1 MKRLLAAP
9 LLFVAL
15 LLQSIRLALG
25 QIWASK
31 MRSTLTT
38 IGIVIGIASV
48 TSVIAA
54 LTGLKAKVLKDF
66 ETLGTNKIFIV
77 PHWPREGRFR
87 HFNWRQIRF
96 TPKQFD
102 NLLERCPSIED
113 YTLMTDRSF
122 TVYHGVQSIEGA
134 RVNGINPS
142 WHRIENRTVLVGR
155 PFTLMDEENGW
166 QVCLITP
173 DVRDELRLERDCIGK
188 RIVIGRRS
196 YEIVGVVEGRVK
208 GSMFSDMGSSKEVF
222 IPFETAWRLW
232 EPWIYAMASCRAPEL
247 SKEAQA
253 ELRFYLRQ
261 TRRLDPGDPDTF
273 RLQVI
278 EEYQKMF
285 TGFAMA
291 VTAVAGGIVGISLL
305 VGGVGIMNI
314 MLVSV
319 SERTREIGLR
329 KAVGAKPSAILLQ
342 FLVEAVVLCLFGGLI
357 GVGFGQLFT
366 LIIAN
371 IPGAEFLSM
380 AHIPLWAIG
389 LSFGFAATVG
399 VSFGMFP
406 AIKAARLDPIEAL
419 RHE

>member
-1 MKRLLAAP
+1 MIRLLAAP
-9 LLFVAL
+9 LMFVAL
-15 LLQSIRLALG
+15 LVQSIRLALS
-25 QIWASK
+25 QIWANK

-38 IGIVIGIASV
+38 IGIVIGVASV
-48 TSVIAA
+48 TAVIAA

-77 PHWPREGRFR
+77 PDWPREGRFR

-96 TPKQFD
+96 EPKQFE
-102 NLLERCPSIED
+102 NLLERCPSIDD
-113 YTLMTDRSF
+113 YTLMTERSE
-122 TVYHGVQSIEGA
+122 TVYHGVQNIEGA

-142 WHRIENRTVLVGR
+142 WHRIENRSVIVGR
-155 PFTLMDEENGW
+155 PFTLVDEENGW

-173 DVRDELRLERDCIGK
+173 DVRDELRLEQDCIGK
-188 RIVIGRRS
+188 RIVIDRRS
-196 YEIVGVVEGRVK
+196 FEIVGVVEGRVK
-208 GSMFSDMGSSKEVF
+208 GGMFGDMGASKEVF

-232 EPWIYAMASCRAPEL
+232 EPWIYAMASCRKPEL

-261 TRRLDPGDPDTF
+261 ARRLEPGDPDTF
-273 RLQVI
+273 RLEVI
-278 EEYQKMF
+278 EEYQTMF
-285 TGFAMA
+285 KGFAMA

-342 FLVEAVVLCLFGGLI
+342 FLVESVVLCLFGGLI

-366 LIIAN
+366 IGIAN

-380 AHIPLWAIG
+380 AYIPLWAIG
-389 LSFGFAATVG
+389 LSFGFAGTVG
-399 VSFGMFP
+399 IFFGMFP

>member
-1 MKRLLAAP
+1 MIRLLTAP
-9 LLFVAL
+9 LLFVGL
-15 LLQSIRLALG
+15 LVQSIRLALG
-25 QIWASK
+25 QIWANK

-38 IGIVIGIASV
+38 VGIVIGVASV

-54 LTGLKAKVLKDF
+54 LTGLKTKVLKDF

-96 TPKQFD
+96 QPKQFD
-102 NLLERCPSIED
+102 GLLERCPSIED
-113 YTLMTDRSF
+113 YTLMTDRSQ
-122 TVYHGVQSIEGA
+122 TVYHGVQSIDGA

-142 WHRIENRTVLVGR
+142 WHRIENRSVILGR

-173 DVRDELRLERDCIGK
+173 DVRDELRMDRDCIGQ
-188 RIVIGRRS
+188 RIVIDRRS
-196 YEIVGVVEGRVK
+196 FQIVGVVEGRVK
-208 GSMFSDMGSSKEVF
+208 SGMFGDMGSSKEVF

-232 EPWIYAMASCRAPEL
+232 DPWIYAMASCREPEL

-253 ELRFYLRQ
+253 ELRFFLRQ
-261 TRRLDPGDPDTF
+261 SRHLGPGDPDTF
-273 RLQVI
+273 RLEVI
-278 EEYQKMF
+278 EEYLSTFNKM
-285 TGFAMA
+285 AMA
-291 VTAVAGGIVGISLL
+291 ITAVAGGVVGISLL

-342 FLVEAVVLCLFGGLI
+342 FLVESVVLCLFGGLL
-357 GVGFGQLFT
+357 GTLSGQLMTF
-366 LIIAN
+366 LISKIPNAN
-371 IPGAEFLSM
+371 LDLAYV
-380 AHIPLWAIG
+380 PLWAIG
-389 LSFGFAATVG
+389 LSFGFAGSVG
-399 VSFGMFP
+399 VFFGMFP

>member
-1 MKRLLAAP
+1 MKRLLAVP
-9 LLFVAL
+9 MMFVAL
-15 LLQSIRLALG
+15 VVQSIRLALS
-25 QIWASK
+25 QIWANK

-38 IGIVIGIASV
+38 IGIVIGVASV
-48 TSVIAA
+48 TAVIAA

-66 ETLGTNKIFIV
+66 ETLGTNKIFII

-96 TPKQFD
+96 EPKQFE
-102 NLLERCPSIED
+102 NLLERCPSIDD
-113 YTLMTDRSF
+113 YTLMTDRSQ
-122 TVYHGVQSIEGA
+122 TVYYGVQSIEGA
-134 RVNGINPS
+134 SVNGINPA
-142 WHRIENRTVLVGR
+142 WHRIENRSIVVGR
-155 PFTLMDEENGW
+155 PFTLNDEQNGW

-188 RIVIGRRS
+188 RIVIDRRS
-196 YEIVGVVEGRVK
+196 FEIVGVVEGRVK
-208 GSMFSDMGSSKEVF
+208 GGMFGDMGSSKEVF

-232 EPWIYAMASCRAPEL
+232 EPWIYAMASCRKPEL

-261 TRRLDPGDPDTF
+261 ARRLEPGDPDTF
-273 RLQVI
+273 RLEVI
-278 EEYQKMF
+278 EEYQTMF

-342 FLVEAVVLCLFGGLI
+342 FLVESVVLCLFGGLI
-357 GVGFGQLFT
+357 GVAFGQLFT
-366 LIIAN
+366 MIIAN

-380 AHIPLWAIG
+380 AYIPLWAIG
-389 LSFGFAATVG
+389 LSFGFAGSVG
-399 VSFGMFP
+399 IFFGMFP
-406 AIKAARLDPIEAL
+406 AVKAARLDPIEAL

>member
-1 MKRLLAAP
+1 MKRLIAAP

-15 LLQSIRLALG
+15 VMQSIRLALG
-25 QIWASK
+25 QIWANK

-38 IGIVIGIASV
+38 IGIVIGVASV
-48 TSVIAA
+48 TAVIAA

-66 ETLGTNKIFIV
+66 ETLGTNKIFVI

-96 TPKQFD
+96 MPRQFE

-113 YTLMTDRSF
+113 YTLMTDRSK

-142 WHRIENRTVLVGR
+142 WHRIENRSVVVGR

-173 DVRDELRLERDCIGK
+173 DVRDELRLPRNCIGK
-188 RIVIGRRS
+188 RIVIDRRS
-196 YEIVGVVEGRVK
+196 FEIVGVVEGRVK
-208 GSMFSDMGSSKEVF
+208 GGMFGDMGSSKEVF

-232 EPWIYAMASCRAPEL
+232 DPWIYAMASCRKPEL
-247 SKEAQA
+247 SQEAQA

-261 TRRLDPGDPDTF
+261 TRGLGPGDPDTF
-273 RLQVI
+273 RLEVI
-278 EEYQKMF
+278 EEYLKTFNKM
-285 TGFAMA
+285 AMA
-291 VTAVAGGIVGISLL
+291 ITAVAGGVVGISLL

-342 FLVEAVVLCLFGGLI
+342 FLVESIVLCLFGGLLGT
-357 GVGFGQLFT
+357 GVGQCMT
-366 LIIAN
+366 SMIAK
-371 IPGAEFLSM
+371 IPNANLDM
-380 AHIPLWAIG
+380 AYIPWWAIG

-399 VSFGMFP
+399 VFFGMFP

>member
-1 MKRLLAAP
+1 MIRLLAAP

-15 LLQSIRLALG
+15 VLQSIRLALG
-25 QIWASK
+25 QIWANK

-38 IGIVIGIASV
+38 IGIVIGVAAVTAVIAS
-48 TSVIAA
+48 
-54 LTGLKAKVLKDF
+54 LTGLKAKVLKEF

-77 PHWPREGRFR
+77 PHWPREGKFR
-87 HFNWRQIRF
+87 HFNWRHIRF
-96 TPKQFD
+96 MPKQFED
-102 NLLERCPSIED
+102 LLERCPSIED
-113 YTLMTDRSF
+113 YTLMTNRSL
-122 TVYHGVQSIEGA
+122 TVYHGVQNIEGA
-134 RVNGINPS
+134 RINGINPS
-142 WHRIENRTVLVGR
+142 WHRIENRSVVVGR

-173 DVRDELRLERDCIGK
+173 DVRDELRLDRDCIGK

-196 YEIVGVVEGRVK
+196 FEIVGVVEGRVK
-208 GSMFSDMGSSKEVF
+208 GGMFGDMGSSKEVF

-232 EPWIYAMASCRAPEL
+232 EPWIYAIASCRKPEL

-261 TRRLDPGDPDTF
+261 ARRLGPGDPDTF
-273 RLQVI
+273 RLEVI
-278 EEYQKMF
+278 EEYLKTFNKM
-285 TGFAMA
+285 AMMI
-291 VTAVAGGIVGISLL
+291 TAVAGGVVGISLL

-329 KAVGAKPSAILLQ
+329 KAVGARKSAILLQ
-342 FLVEAVVLCLFGGLI
+342 FLVEAIVLCLFGGLLGILI
-357 GVGFGQLFT
+357 GQGMTSMV
-366 LIIAN
+366 AK
-371 IPGAEFLSM
+371 IPNAGLDM
-380 AHIPLWAIG
+380 AYIPLWAIG
-389 LSFGFAATVG
+389 LSFGFAGSVG
-399 VSFGMFP
+399 IFFGMFP

>member
-1 MKRLLAAP
+1 MIRLLAAP

-15 LLQSIRLALG
+15 VVQSVRLALG
-25 QIWASK
+25 QIWANK

-38 IGIVIGIASV
+38 IGIVIGVASV
-48 TSVIAA
+48 TAVIAA

-66 ETLGTNKIFIV
+66 ETLGTNKIYII
-77 PHWPREGRFR
+77 PHWPREGKFR

-96 TPKQFD
+96 MPRQFE

-113 YTLMTDRSF
+113 FTLMTDRGQ
-122 TVYHGVQSIEGA
+122 TVYHGVHSIDGA
-134 RVNGINPS
+134 RVNGINPA
-142 WHRIENRTVLVGR
+142 WHRIENRSVTVGR

-188 RIVIGRRS
+188 RIVVDRRS
-196 YEIVGVVEGRVK
+196 FEIVGVVEGRVK
-208 GSMFSDMGSSKEVF
+208 GGMFGDMGSSKEVF
-222 IPFETAWRLW
+222 IPFQTAWRLW
-232 EPWIYAMASCRAPEL
+232 DPWIYAMASCRKPEL

-261 TRRLDPGDPDTF
+261 TRRLGPGDPDTF
-273 RLQVI
+273 RLEVI
-278 EEYQKMF
+278 EEYLATFNKM
-285 TGFAMA
+285 AMA
-291 VTAVAGGIVGISLL
+291 ITAVAGGVVGISLL

-342 FLVEAVVLCLFGGLI
+342 FLVESIVLCLFGGLLGA
-357 GVGFGQLFT
+357 GVGQFLT
-366 LIIAN
+366 SMIAK
-371 IPGAEFLSM
+371 IPNSGLDM
-380 AHIPLWAIG
+380 AYIPLWAIG

-399 VSFGMFP
+399 VFFGMFP